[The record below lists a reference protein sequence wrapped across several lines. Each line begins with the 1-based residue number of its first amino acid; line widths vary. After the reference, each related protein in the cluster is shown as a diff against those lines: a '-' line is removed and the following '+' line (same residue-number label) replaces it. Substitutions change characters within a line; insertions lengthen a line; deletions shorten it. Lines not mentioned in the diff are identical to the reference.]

1 MGRRRGQREGWLRK
15 RSGTWLLTYRDY
27 TKTPP
32 RVTES
37 IGPAAGP
44 GALTKK
50 QAQRFAWD
58 HFLAPLDNTV
68 RTPWSTLT
76 LGQFWERFYVNHLEK
91 KRKFATQ
98 SQYKS
103 LWKLWIEPQLG
114 GVRLFELKPLQI
126 DATLNAAIAKEK
138 GSSTVRH
145 IRKVISAVVEHART
159 LQMFTGDNP
168 AQAIESPE
176 GAPMRKKRAM
186 AIEQCREWLSVA
198 ADIPRDPKDAQS
210 VSRPVRTMS
219 LLGICCSLGTSEQL
233 GLTWEH
239 LNLRDEAVLLDG
251 EVLEPRSASI
261 REHSYHGRKGTLK
274 HGHRRRD
281 VPLPKIL
288 VEQLANLR
296 RLTIYAGDEDPVFA
310 GADGKPIW
318 ADTLQARTMKPLA
331 KAIGLDW
338 ISWHIF
344 RHTCATL
351 TKTFGMLEPDRQA
364 LMGHAPRNMTE
375 HYTHEDFERMRA
387 VIEKIAVQVTM
398 APKKKADSDTQL
410 ASTEAAITLRKAVNS

>member
-1 MGRRRGQREGWLRK
+1 MGRRRGQREGWLRR

-27 TKTPP
+27 SKNPP

-37 IGPAAGP
+37 IGPCSGP

-58 HFLAPLDNTV
+58 HFLAPLDNAV

-103 LWKLWIEPQLG
+103 LWKTWIEPTLG
-114 GVRLFELKPLQI
+114 TVRLFELKPLQI
-126 DATLNAAIAKEK
+126 EANLNAAIAKEK
-138 GSSTVRH
+138 GTSTVKH

-176 GAPMRKKRAM
+176 GLPLRKKRAM
-186 AIEQCREWLSVA
+186 SVEQCRAWLAVA
-198 ADIPRDPKDAQS
+198 RDLPRDPKDAQS
-210 VSRPVRTMS
+210 VSRPIRTMS

-233 GLTWEH
+233 GLRWEH
-239 LNLRDEAVLLDG
+239 LNLTDEAVLLDG
-251 EVLEPRSASI
+251 EVLGPRSASI

-281 VPLPKIL
+281 VPLPAML
-288 VEQLANLR
+288 VKQLQLLR
-296 RLTIYAGDEDPVFA
+296 DSSQASGEEPVFA
-310 GADGKPIW
+310 GAGGKPIW

-331 KAIGLDW
+331 KTIGLDW

-351 TKTFGMLEPDRQA
+351 TKTFGMLEPDRQS

-375 HYTHEDFERMRA
+375 SYTHEDFERMRE
-387 VIEKIAVQVTM
+387 VIEIIAAQVTM
-398 APKKKADSDTQL
+398 APKAKVDSDSPGTVD
-410 ASTEAAITLRKAVNS
+410 AGNILRMVVNS